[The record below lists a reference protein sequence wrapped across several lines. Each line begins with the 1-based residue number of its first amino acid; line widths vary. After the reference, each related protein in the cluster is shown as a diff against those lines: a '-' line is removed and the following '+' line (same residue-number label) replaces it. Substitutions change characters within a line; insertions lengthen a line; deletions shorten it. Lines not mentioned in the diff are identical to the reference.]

1 VTIADAPPAS
11 APTPQDQPMVL
22 SQSSDELPKCVVPS
36 VRRGVTLNFAKR
48 RLRRANCDARVV
60 KRRSSVRRGRVIG
73 LVTKAGSVRK
83 PGTRIGVRVSSGRR

>member
-36 VRRGVTLNFAKR
+36 VRRG
-48 RLRRANCDARVV
+48 
-60 KRRSSVRRGRVIG
+60 RVIG